1 MSVKWQGTL
10 IIDQLCIQRGQLQ
23 WQHDFILKP
32 SQLMVLMGESGS
44 GKTSLLE
51 CLGGFLPA
59 QSGRILYGQQSIE
72 QLPPQNRPVSS
83 LFQQHNLFEHLS
95 IAQNLRLGFQ
105 RGQPNQEQW
114 RSVIQA
120 CQQLGVDHLIER
132 FPSELSGGQRQR
144 VALIRT
150 VLRDQPV
157 LLLDEP
163 FSALDEETRVT
174 AGDWVKEQIDKRGQA
189 ALLVSHQQTDSERW
203 ADQLIK
209 L

>member
-1 MSVKWQGTL
+1 MSVKWQDTL

-23 WQHDFILKP
+23 WQHDFILKAG
-32 SQLMVLMGESGS
+32 QLMVLMGESGS

-51 CLGGFLPA
+51 CLGGFLPV
-59 QSGRILYGQQSIE
+59 QSGRILYGKQSIE
-72 QLPPQNRPVSS
+72 QLPPQKRPVSS

-105 RGQPNQEQW
+105 RGQPNQVQW
-114 RSVIQA
+114 QSVIQA

-189 ALLVSHQQTDSERW
+189 VLLVSHQQTDSERW